1 MPKRLERT
9 RRERA
14 SVESCVGEPL
24 KRNVRCLSP
33 VQQSEM
39 MSRVETQDP
48 KGAGVLIGAA
58 RLVTWAV
65 PMVLWII
72 HVFVIVPA
80 LNSKSGDDQFLTA
93 MQFFMVSALLMI
105 GCFVLSLVVYFKH
118 QSRVD
123 LVPVL
128 LNLSWLY
135 YVKVLFTGP
144 TIGNL

>member
-1 MPKRLERT
+1 VP
-9 RRERA
+9 
-14 SVESCVGEPL
+14 
-24 KRNVRCLSP
+24 
-33 VQQSEM
+33 QWEM
-39 MSRVETQDP
+39 MSRVEIQDP
-48 KGAGVLIGAA
+48 RGTGVPLCTA

-65 PMVLWII
+65 PIVLWII

-123 LVPVL
+123 LVPIL

-135 YVKVLFTGP
+135 YVKVLFHGP

>member
-1 MPKRLERT
+1 
-9 RRERA
+9 
-14 SVESCVGEPL
+14 
-24 KRNVRCLSP
+24 
-33 VQQSEM
+33 

-48 KGAGVLIGAA
+48 NRAGVLIGTA

-65 PMVLWII
+65 PIVLWII
-72 HVFVIVPA
+72 HVFVILPA

-93 MQFFMVSALLMI
+93 MQFFMVSALLML

-123 LVPVL
+123 LVPIL

-135 YVKVLFTGP
+135 YVKVLFNGP
-144 TIGNL
+144 TFGNL

>member
-1 MPKRLERT
+1 LNGD
-9 RRERA
+9 RA
-14 SVESCVGEPL
+14 PQL
-24 KRNVRCLSP
+24 KASVRCLSP
-33 VQQSEM
+33 GAQKM

-48 KGAGVLIGAA
+48 NRAGVLISTA

-65 PMVLWII
+65 PIVLWII
-72 HVFVIVPA
+72 HVFVILPA
-80 LNSKSGDDQFLTA
+80 LSSKSGDDQFLTA
-93 MQFFMVSALLMI
+93 MQFFMVSTLLML

-123 LVPVL
+123 LVPIL

-135 YVKVLFTGP
+135 YVKVLFNGP